1 VTEKMLEREQ
11 YQRTLREEEGEE
23 ESGGDLKVIDGEEDE
38 EEEDEQPSDNSP
50 SQASGVAAKGKSK
63 VPSEKSVGKRR
74 RRPVDPFA
82 GLCAF
87 V

>member
-1 VTEKMLEREQ
+1 MLEREQ

-50 SQASGVAAKGKSK
+50 SQASGVTAKGKSK
-63 VPSEKSVGKRR
+63 VPSEKSAGKRR